1 MYAFKYACVI
11 FKKISRSKQINN
23 SKVPAIMQKKTRSL
37 LEELDAM
44 YIDRDQRHVIES
56 RASNIIASAIR
67 LVEQIEQ
74 SYTPEQAENLTRKLL
89 NAIKLKDPG
98 KFTRTVRKTD
108 ANT

>member
-1 MYAFKYACVI
+1 
-11 FKKISRSKQINN
+11 
-23 SKVPAIMQKKTRSL
+23 MQKKTRSL

-44 YIDRDQRHVIES
+44 YIERDSRHVIET

-67 LVEQIEQ
+67 LLEQIDE
-74 SYTPEQAENLTRKLL
+74 SYTPEQAENLTRKLI
-89 NAIKLKDPG
+89 NAIKLRDPG